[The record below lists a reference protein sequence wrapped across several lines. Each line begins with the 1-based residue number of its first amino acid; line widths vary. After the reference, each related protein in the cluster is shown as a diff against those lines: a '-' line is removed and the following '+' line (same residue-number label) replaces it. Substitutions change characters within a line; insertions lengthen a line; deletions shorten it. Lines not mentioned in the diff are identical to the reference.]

1 MKGKFWRGL
10 IAVAAA
16 AAMTFGVS
24 APAFAD
30 DATATYDDMSTVTI
44 TKSYELAGTGISP
57 EETFYVTQTDS
68 KVTDGDAKEAP
79 KLTSISPLTFE
90 RGAAGDANKKTGQ
103 FTVTLPTYTKTGK
116 YEYTLKETVGKTAG
130 VTYRTKDIK
139 LVVTVIEQN
148 GLVRVAA
155 VHCEDEGGAKTSSFA
170 DNTYSAGTLN
180 VSKTVAGNL
189 GDKTKEFQFT
199 VKFAAPEGKDWTRDI
214 TVTGGASNL
223 TWDGNT
229 ATFTLS
235 DGDNAS
241 FANVP
246 AGVTYTVDET
256 DYSGD
261 GYSTTGEVTSPT
273 AMTKDGANV
282 NVTNTKT
289 GTVDTGVLLNNAPYI
304 AILGG
309 AVVAGIYFVNRKKHE
324 DMD

>member
-16 AAMTFGVS
+16 AAMTFGMS

-30 DATATYDDMSTVTI
+30 DATATYDDMSTVKI
-44 TKSYELAGTGISP
+44 TKVYQLEGTGTSP
-57 EETFYVTQTDS
+57 EETFHVTQTGKS
-68 KVTDGDAKEAP
+68 VTDGDAAVAP
-79 KLTSISPLTFE
+79 DLTSISDLTFAK
-90 RGAAGDANKKTGQ
+90 GAAGSENKTGT
-103 FTVTLPTYTKTGK
+103 FIVTLPTYTKTGK
-116 YEYTLKETVGKTAG
+116 YEYTLHETAGTTAG

-170 DNTYSAGTLN
+170 DNTYTAGTLN
-180 VSKTVAGNL
+180 VKKTVTGNL

-199 VKFAAPEGKDWTRDI
+199 VTFAAPEGKNWTNDI
-214 TVTGGASNL
+214 TVTGGESNL
-223 TWDGNT
+223 TWNGNT

-235 DGDNAS
+235 DGDTAT

-256 DYSGD
+256 NYSGD

-273 AMTKDGANV
+273 AMTEDGATV
-282 NVTNTKT
+282 TVTNTKN